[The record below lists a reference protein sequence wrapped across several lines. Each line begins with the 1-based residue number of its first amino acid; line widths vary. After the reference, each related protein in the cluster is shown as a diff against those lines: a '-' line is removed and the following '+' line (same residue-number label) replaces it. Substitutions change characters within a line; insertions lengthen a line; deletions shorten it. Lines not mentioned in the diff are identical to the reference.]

1 MSTLPITT
9 ACYRSRITA
18 LQKELQL
25 ILDQLPQAPCSA
37 SDLQVLEERVQ
48 PIYAAI
54 WAMHAEIRV

>member
-9 ACYRSRITA
+9 ACYSNRIAA
-18 LQKELQL
+18 LQQELQG

-37 SDLQVLEERVQ
+37 ADLHRLEAQVQ

>member
-1 MSTLPITT
+1 MSTLPVTT
-9 ACYRSRITA
+9 ACYRNRIAA

-25 ILDQLPQAPCSA
+25 ILDQLQQDGCSA

-48 PIYAAI
+48 PIYSAI